1 LERPEKNILEVKNL
15 VTEFATDDG
24 IVRAVDGVSFS
35 LKPGET
41 LGIVGESGSGKS
53 VTSLSIMQLIQRPT
67 GRISSGEIVFDKW
80 AGESMADPNG
90 VGQNLLAAGE
100 TNMRRVRG
108 NDIAM
113 IFQEP
118 MTSLNPV
125 YTCGQQVTEAIL
137 EHYDY
142 SDPQRVSLLRKVF
155 KYSVVLLAV
164 AAAGLAFLLPVSNP
178 LQIANAAMSLLLA
191 FIIWKNVSTD
201 YVPKQN
207 QMEVSY
213 LKNVFETVLKRIT
226 WILPFLILFGIWM
239 VPMPFKGSGF
249 LKFGIDVACLI
260 ALYFEVH
267 QRYLTSREKIA
278 KEMTLD
284 LFAQTELPDPERMFR
299 SYPHQLSG
307 GQKQRV
313 MIAMAMSC
321 NPKILIAD
329 EPTTALDVT
338 IQKTI
343 LELMKSLQR
352 KHNMGIIFI
361 THDLGVVAELADKVM
376 VMYKGKIVE
385 EGLVTDIF
393 KNPRHPYTKGL
404 LACRPR
410 LDVRL
415 TKLPVVADFMNTDE
429 NDIITESGYKVD
441 ELIEQFKITASQRE
455 EQLNQIYTRQP
466 ILQVRNL
473 SKWFPKTKNVLGKT
487 VSWTKAVDD
496 VSFDVYEGETVGLV
510 GESGCGKTT
519 LGRALIRLVEPT
531 AGKVLYQGK
540 DLSKVTASEMRML
553 RRDLQ
558 IIFQDP
564 YSSLN
569 PRMTIGEAI
578 MEPMRVHGIL
588 KNDTAR
594 KNRVVEI
601 LDRVNMKPSHFG
613 RYPHEF
619 SGGQRQR
626 ICIAR
631 SIALQPKFIIC
642 DESVSA
648 LDVSVQAQV
657 LNLLNELKR
666 DFNFTYIF
674 ISHDLSV
681 VKFMSDRMLV
691 MHAGKIVEMDIA
703 EKIYSNPTQE
713 YTRKL
718 IQAIPKGL

>member
-1 LERPEKNILEVKNL
+1 MERSDKNILEVKNL

-24 IVRAVDGVSFS
+24 IVRAVDGISFN

-53 VTSLSIMQLIQRPT
+53 VTSLSIMQLIQKPT
-67 GRISSGEIVFDKW
+67 GRISQGEIIFDKW
-80 AGESMADPNG
+80 SAEPLFETKEQAP
-90 VGQNLLAAGE
+90 NLLEIGE
-100 TNMRRVRG
+100 KNMRKVRG

-137 EHYDY
+137 QHRDFP
-142 SDPQRVSLLRKVF
+142 DVS
-155 KYSVVLLAV
+155 
-164 AAAGLAFLLPVSNP
+164 
-178 LQIANAAMSLLLA
+178 AMKNMLET
-191 FIIWKNVSTD
+191 IIKKLIWAS
-201 YVPKQN
+201 
-207 QMEVSY
+207 
-213 LKNVFETVLKRIT
+213 
-226 WILPFLILFGIWM
+226 PFLIMFGIWF
-239 VPMPFKGSGF
+239 VPMPFAGAGF
-249 LKFGIDVACLI
+249 LKFGVDVACLVF
-260 ALYFEVH
+260 LYFELH
-267 QRYLTSREKIA
+267 QRYLTTKERVA
-278 KEMTLD
+278 KDLTLD

-385 EGLVTDIF
+385 EGLVRDIF

-415 TKLPVVADFMNTDE
+415 TKLPVVSDFMHTDE
-429 NDIITESGYKVD
+429 NNIITESGYNVD
-441 ELIEQFKITASQRE
+441 ELIEQFKISPAQRE
-455 EQLNQIYTRQP
+455 EQLNQIYSRQP

-473 SKWFPKTKNVLGKT
+473 SKWFSKGKNVFGKT
-487 VSWTKAVDD
+487 NAWTKAVDD

-540 DLSKVTASEMRML
+540 DLAKVSESEMRML

-601 LDRVNMKPSHFG
+601 LERVNMKPGHFG

-691 MHAGKIVEMDIA
+691 MNQGKIVEMDIA
-703 EKIYSNPTQE
+703 EKIYANPTQE